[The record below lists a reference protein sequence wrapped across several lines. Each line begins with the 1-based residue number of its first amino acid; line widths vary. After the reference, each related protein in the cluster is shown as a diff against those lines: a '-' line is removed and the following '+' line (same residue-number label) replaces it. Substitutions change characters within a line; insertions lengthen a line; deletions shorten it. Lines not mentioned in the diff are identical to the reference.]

1 MDLLLF
7 GSLGSVVESGRLERL
22 AFNAAFKELGLDL
35 YWNVATY
42 CKIAAVSSG
51 PESLMDLSADDWA
64 TGLADEIYDC
74 KLRHLAAHLEGG
86 IAPREG
92 VIETIALCKQE
103 GIGLGLIADSPE
115 EQVKLILDATSGLS
129 AGEFDRIF
137 TAADLPA
144 RLPGSTVYPFVV
156 KHFDCPAQNV
166 VAIADSSLNQA
177 SALMAGIQCY
187 LYPGEYA
194 AVERDILLTRDLTR
208 TVEMAHRLWAY
219 DVTATRPAPSESI
232 GAERR

>member
-22 AFNAAFKELGLDL
+22 AFNAAFKELGVDL

-42 CKIAAVSSG
+42 CKLAAASSG
-51 PESLMDLSADDWA
+51 PEAVMDLSADNWA
-64 TGLADEIYDC
+64 TGLVDEIYDC
-74 KLRHLAAHLEGG
+74 KLRHLGKYVEGG
-86 IAPREG
+86 IAPRDG
-92 VIETIALCKQE
+92 VLETIALCKQE
-103 GIGLGLIADSPE
+103 GVGLGLIADSSE
-115 EQVKLILDATSGLS
+115 EQVQLILDATSGLN
-129 AGEFDRIF
+129 ADTFDRIF
-137 TAADLPA
+137 TTVDLPA
-144 RLPGSTVYPFVV
+144 RLPDSTVYPFVIE
-156 KHFDCPAQNV
+156 HFDCPAKNV

-194 AVERDILLTRDLTR
+194 AIEQDILLTRDLTR

-219 DVTATRPAPSESI
+219 DSTATRRAPSESI
-232 GAERR
+232 GAQRS